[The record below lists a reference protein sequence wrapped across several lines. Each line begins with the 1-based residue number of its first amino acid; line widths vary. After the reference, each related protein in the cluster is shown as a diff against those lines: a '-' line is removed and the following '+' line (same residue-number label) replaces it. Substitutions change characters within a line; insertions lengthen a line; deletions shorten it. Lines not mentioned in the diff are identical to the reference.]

1 MSEARRGVAVRL
13 FSYGQLES
21 KDETE
26 EVTLVDGISGL
37 YLEYQYS
44 YHPPVVGRYSDLLL

>member
-1 MSEARRGVAVRL
+1 MSEAKRGMAVSL

-26 EVTLVDGISGL
+26 EVTEWALFRTMASV
-37 YLEYQYS
+37 Q
-44 YHPPVVGRYSDLLL
+44 